1 MILNFQDNVH
11 RKKIIKGIPSS
22 SGLIISK
29 AIVFRPELD
38 FNFNEQITEEEVQ
51 ENLDRLDIALNDIIA
66 EFHKVLSKIDENN
79 PEIIQVIESNLM
91 ILKDDYFIDSIK
103 DQIRSKI
110 SVEKAI
116 IDEFDKQINLLLKSK
131 DLLLKERAYELEQIK
146 DRLLLSLRNK
156 CILYDAAKGLIVIA
170 KSLSPSDV
178 INFYDAGVKGF
189 ITEVGGVTS
198 HAAILARNLGVPMI
212 IGVLNV
218 FDYVNDNND
227 IILDGYSG
235 QIIVNPD
242 ELLLKEF
249 KEKLKREEDRL
260 KVFAEI
266 KDLKSETK
274 DGKYI
279 KLMANIDIPKD
290 VENAIKFGAEGIG
303 LVRSEQLVIS
313 MNRIPNEEEQY
324 KWYKSILDRAYPQ
337 TVTIRGFDIGTDKF
351 SMGMHKHENN
361 PALGFRGIR
370 FLLAKPTIFKTQ
382 IRALLRAT
390 ANKNLRFMLP
400 MISCYEQV
408 LKAKELIKEVMDELY
423 SKGMPF
429 DENMKV
435 GVMIETPAAVMIS
448 EKLAEVSDFFSVGTN
463 DLTQYT
469 LAVDRSNE
477 FVSNLYDSFH
487 PSVLFMIKK
496 SAEAA
501 VRQNIPISVCG
512 ELAGHSAATKL
523 LIGLD
528 INELSVS
535 PPNLLEL
542 KRRVLEI
549 SYSEAKQFA
558 ENILDIKNCENIREK
573 LSIDN

>member
-1 MILNFQDNVH
+1 LILNFQDNVH